1 MPLTNLS
8 STDSPHQSLTH
19 CTMATDIMRLVISLL
34 LVTSSLC
41 SQSFSSQP
49 SDVTVSLGSDLTL
62 PCVVVGRRGE
72 VQVSRNIESFEF
84 LLNILSGLETQG
96 RDSLASG

>member
-1 MPLTNLS
+1 MILTIVS
-8 STDSPHQSLTH
+8 ITDSPQHNFTPG
-19 CTMATDIMRLVISLL
+19 TMEVDIARLVLL
-34 LVTSSLC
+34 LHLVTTPALS

-72 VQVSRNIESFEF
+72 VQVRKDVYKDGI
-84 LLNILSGLETQG
+84 
-96 RDSLASG
+96 

>member
-1 MPLTNLS
+1 MIPTNVS
-8 STDSPHQSLTH
+8 ITDSPQHNFTPG
-19 CTMATDIMRLVISLL
+19 TMEVDIARLVLL
-34 LVTSSLC
+34 LHLVTAPALS

-72 VQVSRNIESFEF
+72 VQVRKDVYKDGI
-84 LLNILSGLETQG
+84 
-96 RDSLASG
+96 

>member
-1 MPLTNLS
+1 M
-8 STDSPHQSLTH
+8 
-19 CTMATDIMRLVISLL
+19 DIARLVLSLH
-34 LVTSSLC
+34 LVTAPTLS

-72 VQVSRNIESFEF
+72 VQVR
-84 LLNILSGLETQG
+84 T
-96 RDSLASG
+96 DV

>member
-8 STDSPHQSLTH
+8 STDSPQQSVTH
-19 CTMATDIMRLVISLL
+19 CTMHIDITRLVLSLL

-62 PCVVVGRRGE
+62 PCVVAGRRGE
-72 VQVSRNIESFEF
+72 VQVSRDLEIDEF
-84 LLNILSGLETQG
+84 
-96 RDSLASG
+96 

>member
-1 MPLTNLS
+1 MEVDITWLVLS
-8 STDSPHQSLTH
+8 LHLVSPSL
-19 CTMATDIMRLVISLL
+19 S
-34 LVTSSLC
+34 

-72 VQVSRNIESFEF
+72 VQV
-84 LLNILSGLETQG
+84 
-96 RDSLASG
+96 

>member
-1 MPLTNLS
+1 MTLTNVS
-8 STDSPHQSLTH
+8 STDSPQHNFARITMEVDITWLVLSLH
-19 CTMATDIMRLVISLL
+19 LVSPSL
-34 LVTSSLC
+34 S

-72 VQVSRNIESFEF
+72 VQV
-84 LLNILSGLETQG
+84 
-96 RDSLASG
+96 

>member
-1 MPLTNLS
+1 MTLTNVS
-8 STDSPHQSLTH
+8 STDSPQQNFARSTMEVDITWLVLSLH
-19 CTMATDIMRLVISLL
+19 LATSPSL
-34 LVTSSLC
+34 S

-72 VQVSRNIESFEF
+72 VQVRTSQYSI
-84 LLNILSGLETQG
+84 
-96 RDSLASG
+96 

>member
-1 MPLTNLS
+1 
-8 STDSPHQSLTH
+8 
-19 CTMATDIMRLVISLL
+19 MATDIMRLMLTL
-34 LVTSSLC
+34 HLVTSSLC

-72 VQVSRNIESFEF
+72 VQVSRNIESVEF